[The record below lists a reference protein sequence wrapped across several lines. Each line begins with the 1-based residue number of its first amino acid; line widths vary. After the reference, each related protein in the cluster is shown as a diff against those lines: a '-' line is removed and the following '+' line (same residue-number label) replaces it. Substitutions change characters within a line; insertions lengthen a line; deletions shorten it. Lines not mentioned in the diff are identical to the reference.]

1 MVLSARLRGGK
12 WRLTSGD
19 RMGAFVFKP
28 FEEMTPED
36 YAAIG
41 LMGGLEVH
49 QQLRTR
55 RKLFCRC
62 PAGRYGSDY
71 DAEVLRH
78 MRPTPSELGEYDRT
92 ALMEK
97 KTRKNIY
104 YRIHHETVC
113 TYEFDDTPPFFPDGG
128 AVDIALEIALLLNLT
143 IVGEMHIAR
152 KQYLDGSIPTGFQR
166 TTILGV
172 EGWLPY
178 RGRRI
183 GIRQLSLEEDSCRE
197 VSDEGH
203 DRVLLTDRLGMP
215 LVEAVT
221 DPDMRTPQE
230 IADVCQIIRLVCRS
244 TGKVRT
250 GYGAAREDVNV
261 SVRGGTRAEI
271 KGVPQISRIP
281 LLVYNEAMR
290 QCALLHIRD
299 ELKRRGV
306 TPDTFESAT
315 FDVTRQIA
323 RTKYPPIR
331 EAIQQG
337 HRVRCVVLRGFAGL
351 LNHPTQE
358 HTTFA
363 KEFSDRVRVIACLSR
378 LPNLV
383 HSDTA
388 ADLLAVRDWKEL
400 GKRTNRGGQ
409 DALILV
415 WGCEADVRTACDEI
429 VIRAREATQGVPNDT
444 RQALKDGTT
453 GFERVLPGTDRVF
466 PDTDLPPMA
475 ISTDRVE
482 RIRDGLP
489 VRVWER
495 QEWYR
500 SLGLPDDV
508 IEPLCVS
515 PRAELFQRIVVELGV
530 DPVFAAVVLVQ
541 RFKAWRRDGLDPAA
555 LSDAEVFE
563 AFNAYADGRLTRAG
577 VVHTIAGWLQRP
589 PQECT
594 AAGQSQTWGHPP
606 MAGAELDR
614 RIADLL
620 LRTRQTSFRDSAAR
634 LRHLTGRLI
643 RESAGRADGREAAE
657 RLARA
662 LTENQP
668 RRRAEGGSRCE

>member
-1 MVLSARLRGGK
+1 
-12 WRLTSGD
+12 
-19 RMGAFVFKP
+19 MGSFVFKP
-28 FEEMTPED
+28 FEEMAAED

-62 PAGRYGSDY
+62 PAGRYSSEY
-71 DAEVLRH
+71 DCEVLRH
-78 MRPTPSELGEYDRT
+78 MRPTLSELGEYDGT

-97 KTRKNIY
+97 KTRKNIF
-104 YRIHHETVC
+104 YRIHHATVC
-113 TYEFDDTPPFFPDGG
+113 TYEIDDTPPFFPDEE
-128 AVDIALEIALLLNLT
+128 AVDIALKISLLLNLNV
-143 IVGEMHIAR
+143 VGEMHIAR

-172 EGWLPY
+172 DGWIPY

-183 GIRQLSLEEDSCRE
+183 GMRQLSLEEDSCRE

-221 DPDMRTPQE
+221 EPDMRTPQE

-244 TGKVRT
+244 TGNVRT
-250 GYGAAREDVNV
+250 GYGAGREDVNV
-261 SVRGGTRAEI
+261 SVRGGTRVEI
-271 KGVPQISRIP
+271 KGVPQICRIP

-306 TPDTFESAT
+306 TSDTFEST
-315 FDVTRQIA
+315 VFDVTRQIA

-337 HRVRCVVLRGFAGL
+337 HRVRCVLLRGFAGL
-351 LNHPTQE
+351 LKHPTQE

-363 KEFSDRVRVIACLSR
+363 KEFSDRVRVIACLSK

-388 ADLLAVRDWKEL
+388 ADLLAVRDWKDL
-400 GKRTNRGGQ
+400 GKRTNRGEQ

-415 WGCEADVRTACDEI
+415 WGSEADARTACDEI
-429 VIRAREATQGVPNDT
+429 VIRAREATQGIPNDT
-444 RQALKDGTT
+444 RQAFKDGTT
-453 GFERVLPGTDRVF
+453 GFERVLPGAERMY

-475 ISTDRVE
+475 ITMDRLD
-482 RIRDGLP
+482 RIRETLP

-500 SLGLPDDV
+500 SLGLPPDV
-508 IEPLCVS
+508 IEPLCIS

-530 DPVFAAVVLVQ
+530 DPVFAGVVLVQ
-541 RFKAWRRDGLDPAA
+541 RLKALRRDGLDPDA
-555 LSDAEVFE
+555 LSDTDVFEVFGAHAE
-563 AFNAYADGRLTRAG
+563 GQLTRAG
-577 VVHTIAGWLQRP
+577 VVQILAWWLRLPPEQRSMSTLL
-589 PQECT
+589 Q
-594 AAGQSQTWGHPP
+594 AQTHRPL
-606 MAGAELDR
+606 AGAELDR
-614 RIADLL
+614 WVADLVV
-620 LRTRQTSFRDSAAR
+620 RTQHTPFRSPEAR

-643 RESAGRADGREAAE
+643 REAAGRVDGREAAE
-657 RLARA
+657 CLARS
-662 LTENQP
+662 LGDSRLQVSSK
-668 RRRAEGGSRCE
+668 GGQR

>member
-1 MVLSARLRGGK
+1 
-12 WRLTSGD
+12 
-19 RMGAFVFKP
+19 MGSSVFKSYD
-28 FEEMTPED
+28 EMTAED

-49 QQLRTR
+49 QQLQTR

-62 PAGRYGSDY
+62 PAGRYSSEY
-71 DAEVLRH
+71 DCEVLRH
-78 MRPTPSELGEYDRT
+78 MRPTLSELGEYDGT

-97 KTRKNIY
+97 KTRKNIF
-104 YRIHHETVC
+104 YRIHHATVC
-113 TYEFDDTPPFFPDGG
+113 TYEIDDTPPFFPDEE
-128 AVDIALEIALLLNLT
+128 AVDIALEISLLLNLN

-166 TTILGV
+166 TAILGV
-172 EGWLPY
+172 DGWIPY

-183 GIRQLSLEEDSCRE
+183 GMRQLSLEEDSCRE

-215 LVEAVT
+215 LIEAVT
-221 DPDMRTPQE
+221 EPDMRTPQE
-230 IADVCQIIRLVCRS
+230 IAEVCQIIRLVCRS
-244 TGKVRT
+244 TGRVRT
-250 GYGAAREDVNV
+250 GYGAGREDVNV
-261 SVRGGTRAEI
+261 SVRGGTRVEI

-306 TPDTFESAT
+306 TPDTFESAA

-323 RTKYPPIR
+323 RTNYPPIR

-337 HRVRCVVLRGFAGL
+337 HRVRCVRLRGFAGL

-388 ADLLAVRDWKEL
+388 ADLLAVRDWKDL
-400 GKRTNRGGQ
+400 GKRTNRGEQ

-415 WGCEADVRTACDEI
+415 WGSPADVRTACDEI
-429 VIRAREATQGVPNDT
+429 VIRARAATQGIPNDT
-444 RQALKDGTT
+444 RQAFKDGTT
-453 GFERVLPGTDRVF
+453 GFERVLPGAERMY

-475 ISTDRVE
+475 ITADRLD
-482 RIRDGLP
+482 RIHETLP

-500 SLGLPDDV
+500 SLGLPEDV

-515 PRAELFQRIVVELGV
+515 SWAELFQRIVVELGV
-530 DPVFAAVVLVQ
+530 DPVFAGVVLVQ
-541 RFKAWRRDGLDPAA
+541 RFKALRRDGLAPAA
-555 LSDAEVFE
+555 LSDADVFEVFGAHAE
-563 AFNAYADGRLTRAG
+563 GQLTRAG
-577 VVHTIAGWLQRP
+577 VLQVLTGWLQLPPEERSMANLLQAQMHRP
-589 PQECT
+589 VT
-594 AAGQSQTWGHPP
+594 
-606 MAGAELDR
+606 GAELDR
-614 RIADLL
+614 RVADLAG
-620 LRTRQTSFRDSAAR
+620 RTRQTPFRSPAAR
-634 LRHLTGRLI
+634 LRSLTGRLI
-643 RESAGRADGREAAE
+643 RESAGRVDGREAAE
-657 RLARA
+657 RLARR
-662 LTENQP
+662 LGEGQP
-668 RRRAEGGSRCE
+668 QVSREGGANGE